1 MDWMKLK
8 SGSDVRGVAVGE
20 NAPLT
25 EHVAMCLGMAFARYV
40 AKHVGKPVTQVTIAI
55 GRDSRIS
62 GPALLHAAAEGVS
75 KAGAS
80 VLDFGMCTTPAMY
93 MCIITPGFQP
103 DGSIMITA
111 SHHPYDKNGLKFF
124 LAEGGVEGDVVE
136 ELLKTASTL
145 EPEDTP
151 LAGTI
156 VKKPF
161 LPTYKEQLA
170 DRIRRGLGTDVPK
183 PLLGLHV
190 VVDAGNGA
198 GGFYAQLMEELGAW
212 IEGSQFLEPDGMFP
226 NHIPNPENEAA
237 MASISAAVK
246 RVGADLG
253 VIFDTDC
260 DRAAVVDA
268 DGREINRNRLIAL
281 ISAILLDEKPGE
293 TIVTDS
299 VTSSGLKKFINDWG
313 GEHYRYKR
321 GYRNV
326 IDEAIRLNK
335 EGISCPLAIE
345 TSGHAALREN
355 HFLDDGMYLVTVLI
369 VRAMKLKQ
377 EGKVKVTIPE
387 GYTVQ
392 ETIELLASKGVGT
405 VEELTDAC
413 ANYPFEDYTFLDSSK
428 LGDISRME
436 GFLYPDTHEFY
447 TGKAVL
453 AIDTLLYAFQMQIS
467 EQMQA
472 DIQKSGYS
480 LSEIIT
486 MASMIEKESINDDA
500 ERKNIASVL
509 YNRMNN
515 SSGET
520 AGFLQVDATI
530 DYALK
535 LQGKDHSSFTTSLD
549 SPYNTYLHKGLPAGP
564 ICSPSLSSIKAAIYP
579 NQTDYYFYALGKDG
593 VHHFFKTYAEHL
605 NFINSSDYQSIG

>member
-1 MDWMKLK
+1 MADRKNNETTSWNADEVRRQQTQRKQRKKMRRTRFWAIYCAGVVL
-8 SGSDVRGVAVGE
+8 GSCLLAGLGWLMVNDVCAL
-20 NAPLT
+20 NKAPLT
-25 EHVAMCLGMAFARYV
+25 ATVEIEKGDS
-40 AKHVGKPVTQVTIAI
+40 VGQIA
-55 GRDSRIS
+55 SK
-62 GPALLHAAAEGVS
+62 LK
-75 KAGAS
+75 KAGIIKYKLLFVITSPLFHAKDTIQPGS
-80 VLDFGMCTTPAMY
+80 YELNTDMDY
-93 MCIITPGFQP
+93 NCIIDSMQQ
-103 DGSIMITA
+103 GS
-111 SHHPYDKNGLKFF
+111 S
-124 LAEGGVEGDVVE
+124 V
-136 ELLKTASTL
+136 
-145 EPEDTP
+145 
-151 LAGTI
+151 AGT
-156 VKKPF
+156 
-161 LPTYKEQLA
+161 
-170 DRIRRGLGTDVPK
+170 
-183 PLLGLHV
+183 
-190 VVDAGNGA
+190 
-198 GGFYAQLMEELGAW
+198 
-212 IEGSQFLEPDGMFP
+212 
-226 NHIPNPENEAA
+226 
-237 MASISAAVK
+237 
-246 RVGADLG
+246 
-253 VIFDTDC
+253 
-260 DRAAVVDA
+260 
-268 DGREINRNRLIAL
+268 
-281 ISAILLDEKPGE
+281 
-293 TIVTDS
+293 
-299 VTSSGLKKFINDWG
+299 
-313 GEHYRYKR
+313 
-321 GYRNV
+321 
-326 IDEAIRLNK
+326 
-335 EGISCPLAIE
+335 
-345 TSGHAALREN
+345 
-355 HFLDDGMYLVTVLI
+355 
-369 VRAMKLKQ
+369 
-377 EGKVKVTIPE
+377 VKVTIPE

-480 LSEIIT
+480 LSEIVT

-515 SSGET
+515 SNGET

>member
-156 VKKPF
+156 VQKPF

-212 IEGSQFLEPDGMFP
+212 IEGSQFLEPDG
-226 NHIPNPENEAA
+226 
-237 MASISAAVK
+237 
-246 RVGADLG
+246 
-253 VIFDTDC
+253 
-260 DRAAVVDA
+260 
-268 DGREINRNRLIAL
+268 
-281 ISAILLDEKPGE
+281 
-293 TIVTDS
+293 
-299 VTSSGLKKFINDWG
+299 
-313 GEHYRYKR
+313 
-321 GYRNV
+321 
-326 IDEAIRLNK
+326 
-335 EGISCPLAIE
+335 
-345 TSGHAALREN
+345 
-355 HFLDDGMYLVTVLI
+355 
-369 VRAMKLKQ
+369 
-377 EGKVKVTIPE
+377 
-387 GYTVQ
+387 
-392 ETIELLASKGVGT
+392 
-405 VEELTDAC
+405 
-413 ANYPFEDYTFLDSSK
+413 
-428 LGDISRME
+428 ISR
-436 GFLYPDTHEFY
+436 T
-447 TGKAVL
+447 
-453 AIDTLLYAFQMQIS
+453 
-467 EQMQA
+467 
-472 DIQKSGYS
+472 
-480 LSEIIT
+480 
-486 MASMIEKESINDDA
+486 
-500 ERKNIASVL
+500 R
-509 YNRMNN
+509 RMKRRWRR
-515 SSGET
+515 
-520 AGFLQVDATI
+520 F
-530 DYALK
+530 
-535 LQGKDHSSFTTSLD
+535 
-549 SPYNTYLHKGLPAGP
+549 PRR
-564 ICSPSLSSIKAAIYP
+564 
-579 NQTDYYFYALGKDG
+579 
-593 VHHFFKTYAEHL
+593 
-605 NFINSSDYQSIG
+605 

>member
-156 VKKPF
+156 VQKPF

-190 VVDAGNGA
+190 VVD
-198 GGFYAQLMEELGAW
+198 LSL
-212 IEGSQFLEPDGMFP
+212 I
-226 NHIPNPENEAA
+226 HI
-237 MASISAAVK
+237 
-246 RVGADLG
+246 
-253 VIFDTDC
+253 
-260 DRAAVVDA
+260 
-268 DGREINRNRLIAL
+268 
-281 ISAILLDEKPGE
+281 
-293 TIVTDS
+293 
-299 VTSSGLKKFINDWG
+299 
-313 GEHYRYKR
+313 
-321 GYRNV
+321 
-326 IDEAIRLNK
+326 
-335 EGISCPLAIE
+335 
-345 TSGHAALREN
+345 
-355 HFLDDGMYLVTVLI
+355 
-369 VRAMKLKQ
+369 
-377 EGKVKVTIPE
+377 
-387 GYTVQ
+387 
-392 ETIELLASKGVGT
+392 
-405 VEELTDAC
+405 
-413 ANYPFEDYTFLDSSK
+413 
-428 LGDISRME
+428 
-436 GFLYPDTHEFY
+436 
-447 TGKAVL
+447 
-453 AIDTLLYAFQMQIS
+453 
-467 EQMQA
+467 
-472 DIQKSGYS
+472 
-480 LSEIIT
+480 
-486 MASMIEKESINDDA
+486 
-500 ERKNIASVL
+500 
-509 YNRMNN
+509 
-515 SSGET
+515 
-520 AGFLQVDATI
+520 
-530 DYALK
+530 
-535 LQGKDHSSFTTSLD
+535 
-549 SPYNTYLHKGLPAGP
+549 
-564 ICSPSLSSIKAAIYP
+564 
-579 NQTDYYFYALGKDG
+579 
-593 VHHFFKTYAEHL
+593 
-605 NFINSSDYQSIG
+605 